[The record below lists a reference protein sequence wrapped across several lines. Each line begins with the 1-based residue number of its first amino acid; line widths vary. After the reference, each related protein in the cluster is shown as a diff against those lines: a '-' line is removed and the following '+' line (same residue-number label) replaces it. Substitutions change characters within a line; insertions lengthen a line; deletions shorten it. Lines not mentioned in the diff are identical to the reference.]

1 MTNVSKMFDGL
12 IYKFRTWQLM
22 RKLYKLK
29 TGQNLIV
36 DHTIFLDKNCKI
48 IRMDRKIRIT
58 KIING
63 DLV

>member
-1 MTNVSKMFDGL
+1 MFDGL

-58 KIING
+58 DETKS
-63 DLV
+63 DVV